1 MRKEVDFGFGVSIE
15 TIESDSAKIHNLKSD
30 KENVLKSGDFR
41 CASCLDRFDKN
52 IKCPHCNSGKMECL
66 NLNNEGGK

>member
-30 KENVLKSGDFR
+30 KENI
-41 CASCLDRFDKN
+41 SCLGVR
-52 IKCPHCNSGKMECL
+52 L
-66 NLNNEGGK
+66 R